1 MILNNLFESRYGA
14 AAGVETIRQLVHAV
28 KNSADTDLKVGPEM
42 FPVSYGD
49 ARYLL
54 QYWKANREGGDA
66 TAEYFGD
73 ANWIEAKLAKRDHT
87 MSPDRLKDMD
97 QERMKSKEYDR
108 MVGIEEYDTRPR
120 DKEDKEAKLK
130 ALQALLV
137 DPTTAKDPQMKQA
150 IQSRLAQLNASFI
163 DPHEKNIPS
172 PTSDNPVT
180 TRVEEDDESPRKMY
194 HKHFVK
200 AMKAMPGSQVQK
212 RHQLEMEKYKK
223 MMGKSFID
231 QVAPKEFAKFDR
243 KVEEGHPADYKGWK
257 YDIEYIEDED
267 TRKKLHSATK
277 DGKRVSIDWS
287 PYSTLTDDDYKLW
300 IDLGMPDRSTVDS
313 IGPIDHDDL
322 ITVAKTKQGTADL
335 LTRELNELKR
345 LSGVPKTDDVAGKL
359 DAKTRIE
366 LQKAKQKYAGLAKG
380 DPLASMLM
388 NLGKDIDR
396 LDQENDVEDA
406 EIAAQAIVDKMH
418 TDSINKLKKLK

>member
-1 MILNNLFESRYGA
+1 MKTLKEFFSELDNTNSNV
-14 AAGVETIRQLVHAV
+14 GVSLSEYAV
-28 KNSADTDLKVGPEM
+28 EPKN
-42 FPVSYGD
+42 
-49 ARYLL
+49 
-54 QYWKANREGGDA
+54 
-66 TAEYFGD
+66 
-73 ANWIEAKLAKRDHT
+73 
-87 MSPDRLKDMD
+87 
-97 QERMKSKEYDR
+97 
-108 MVGIEEYDTRPR
+108 
-120 DKEDKEAKLK
+120 KEDKEAKLK

>member
-1 MILNNLFESRYGA
+1 MKTLKEFFSELDNTNSNV
-14 AAGVETIRQLVHAV
+14 GVSLSEYAV
-28 KNSADTDLKVGPEM
+28 EPKN
-42 FPVSYGD
+42 
-49 ARYLL
+49 
-54 QYWKANREGGDA
+54 
-66 TAEYFGD
+66 
-73 ANWIEAKLAKRDHT
+73 
-87 MSPDRLKDMD
+87 
-97 QERMKSKEYDR
+97 
-108 MVGIEEYDTRPR
+108 
-120 DKEDKEAKLK
+120 KEDKEAKLK

-180 TRVEEDDESPRKMY
+180 TR
-194 HKHFVK
+194 
-200 AMKAMPGSQVQK
+200 
-212 RHQLEMEKYKK
+212 
-223 MMGKSFID
+223 
-231 QVAPKEFAKFDR
+231 
-243 KVEEGHPADYKGWK
+243 VEEGHPADYKGWK